1 MEQKKAITEDFN
13 SLKIKNE
20 FILKLNDL
28 GITSPSLIQQKTIP
42 HILENSNVIF
52 ESETGTGKTFAYL
65 LPVVQKLEENSD
77 KESKIIILAPTY
89 ELASQIKST
98 SAQISLTKAALFIG
112 GTPIKR
118 QIELLKGKPQII
130 IGNPSRILELIH
142 LKKLKTSTVKALI
155 LDEADRLLSVE
166 IADETKKVISN
177 IPCDAQFIA
186 CSATLNKNT
195 KSVLDSLFSNLTEV
209 ILPREDIL
217 SKKITHW
224 AIYAESRDK
233 ISTLK
238 SFLLAE
244 NPEKALIFTS
254 RADQVENI
262 AQKLQYK
269 KIDCLALHAKSD
281 KKERKA
287 AIDRFRSGKC
297 RFLVTSDLASRG
309 LDIQGITHIIQMDL
323 PSNEDFF
330 VHRSG
335 RTARAGKSGINVVI
349 GDEYE
354 MRKYAALEKK
364 FRLTVYPKVLYKGK
378 VISPDSAEFSDSSE

>member
-1 MEQKKAITEDFN
+1 MNEKKDEITFSN
-13 SLKIKNE
+13 LGLKESIVE
-20 FILKLNDL
+20 VLSKLN
-28 GITSPSLIQQKTIP
+28 ISNPSLIQQKTIP
-42 HILENSNVIF
+42 EVLQNKNVVF

-65 LPVVQKLEENSD
+65 LPLIHNLENSKSNED
-77 KESKIIILAPTY
+77 KIIILAPTY
-89 ELASQIKST
+89 ELASQIKLTASQVT
-98 SAQISLTKAALFIG
+98 SLKASLFIG

-118 QIELLKGKPQII
+118 QIEVLKDKPQII

-142 LKKLKTSTVKALI
+142 LKKLKTSNVKALV
-155 LDEADRLLSVE
+155 LDEADRLVSVE
-166 IADETKKVISN
+166 IADETKKLIST

-186 CSATLNKNT
+186 CTATLNQNTKNT
-195 KSVLDSLFSNLTEV
+195 LNGLFSNVCEV
-209 ILPREDIL
+209 ILPKEDIL
-217 SKKITHW
+217 SKKITHY
-224 AIYAESRDK
+224 ALFAESRDK

-238 SFLLAE
+238 SFILAE
-244 NPEKALIFTS
+244 NPEKVLVFTS

-269 KIDCLALHAKSD
+269 KVDCMALHAKTD

-287 AIDRFRSGKC
+287 AIDRFRNGKC
-297 RFLVTSDLASRG
+297 RILVTSDLASRG
-309 LDIQGITHIIQMDL
+309 LDIQGITHIVQMDL

-364 FRLTVYPKVLYKGK
+364 FGLKVYPKMLYKGK
-378 VISPDSAEFSDSSE
+378 LVNPSDIQEFTEE

>member
-1 MEQKKAITEDFN
+1 MNEKNDDITFSN
-13 SLKIKNE
+13 LGLKESIIQ
-20 FILKLNDL
+20 ILSKLD
-28 GITSPSLIQQKTIP
+28 ISTPSLIQQKTIP
-42 HILENSNVIF
+42 EVLQNKNVVF

-65 LPVVQKLEENSD
+65 LPLIQNLENCKSNED
-77 KESKIIILAPTY
+77 KIIILAPTY
-89 ELASQIKST
+89 ELASQIKLTASQVT
-98 SAQISLTKAALFIG
+98 SLKASLFIG

-118 QIELLKGKPQII
+118 QIEVLKDKPQII

-142 LKKLKTSTVKALI
+142 LKKLKTSNVRALV
-155 LDEADRLLSVE
+155 LDEADRLVSVE
-166 IADETKKVISN
+166 IADETKKLIST

-186 CSATLNKNT
+186 CTATLNQNT
-195 KSVLDSLFSNLTEV
+195 KHTLKGLFSNLSEI
-209 ILPREDIL
+209 ILPKEDIL
-217 SKKITHW
+217 SKKITHY
-224 AIYAESRDK
+224 ALFAESRDK

-238 SFLLAE
+238 SFILAE
-244 NPEKALIFTS
+244 KPEKLLVFTS

-269 KIDCLALHAKSD
+269 KVDCMTLHAKTD

-287 AIDRFRSGKC
+287 AIDRFRNGKC
-297 RFLVTSDLASRG
+297 RILITSDLASRG
-309 LDIQGITHIIQMDL
+309 LDIPGITHIVQMDL

-364 FRLTVYPKVLYKGK
+364 FGLKVYPKMLYKGK
-378 VISPDSAEFSDSSE
+378 LVNPSDIQDFSEE

>member
-1 MEQKKAITEDFN
+1 MNEKNDDTTFSN
-13 SLKIKNE
+13 LGLKESIIQ
-20 FILKLNDL
+20 ILSKLD
-28 GITSPSLIQQKTIP
+28 ISTPSLIQQKTIP
-42 HILENSNVIF
+42 EVLQNKNVVF

-65 LPVVQKLEENSD
+65 LPLIQNLENCKSNED
-77 KESKIIILAPTY
+77 KIIILAPTY
-89 ELASQIKST
+89 ELASQIKLTASQVT
-98 SAQISLTKAALFIG
+98 SLKASLFIG

-118 QIELLKGKPQII
+118 QIEVLKDKPQII

-142 LKKLKTSTVKALI
+142 LKKLKTSNVRALV
-155 LDEADRLLSVE
+155 LDEADRLVSVE
-166 IADETKKVISN
+166 IADETKKLIST

-186 CSATLNKNT
+186 CTATLNQNT
-195 KSVLDSLFSNLTEV
+195 KHTLNGLFSNLSEI
-209 ILPREDIL
+209 ILPKEDIL
-217 SKKITHW
+217 SKKITHY
-224 AIYAESRDK
+224 ALFAESRDK

-238 SFLLAE
+238 SFILAE
-244 NPEKALIFTS
+244 NPEKLLVFTS

-269 KIDCLALHAKSD
+269 KVDCMALHAKTD

-287 AIDRFRSGKC
+287 AIDRFRNGKC
-297 RFLVTSDLASRG
+297 RILITSDLASRG
-309 LDIQGITHIIQMDL
+309 LDIPGITHIVQMDL

-364 FRLTVYPKVLYKGK
+364 LGLKVYPKMLYKGK
-378 VISPDSAEFSDSSE
+378 LVNPSDIQDFSEE

>member
-1 MEQKKAITEDFN
+1 MNEKNDDITFSN
-13 SLKIKNE
+13 LGLKESIIQ
-20 FILKLNDL
+20 ILSKLD
-28 GITSPSLIQQKTIP
+28 ISTPSLIQQKTIP
-42 HILENSNVIF
+42 EVLQNKNVVF

-65 LPVVQKLEENSD
+65 LPLIQNLENCKSNED
-77 KESKIIILAPTY
+77 KIIILAPTY
-89 ELASQIKST
+89 ELASQIKLTASQVT
-98 SAQISLTKAALFIG
+98 SLKASLFIG

-118 QIELLKGKPQII
+118 QIEVLKDKPQII

-142 LKKLKTSTVKALI
+142 LKKLKTSNVRALV
-155 LDEADRLLSVE
+155 LDEADRLVSVE
-166 IADETKKVISN
+166 IADETKKLIST

-186 CSATLNKNT
+186 CTATLNQNT
-195 KSVLDSLFSNLTEV
+195 KHTLKGLFSNLSEI
-209 ILPREDIL
+209 ILPKEDIL
-217 SKKITHW
+217 SRKITHY
-224 AIYAESRDK
+224 ALFAESRDK

-238 SFLLAE
+238 SFILAE
-244 NPEKALIFTS
+244 NPEKMLVFTS

-269 KIDCLALHAKSD
+269 KVDCMALHAKTD

-287 AIDRFRSGKC
+287 AIDRFRNGKC
-297 RFLVTSDLASRG
+297 RILITSDLASRG
-309 LDIQGITHIIQMDL
+309 LDIPGITHIVQMDL

-364 FRLTVYPKVLYKGK
+364 LGLKVYPKMLYKGK
-378 VISPDSAEFSDSSE
+378 LVNPSDIQDFSEE

>member
-1 MEQKKAITEDFN
+1 MNEKNDDITFSN
-13 SLKIKNE
+13 LGLKESIIQ
-20 FILKLNDL
+20 ILSKLD
-28 GITSPSLIQQKTIP
+28 ISTPSLIQQKTIP
-42 HILENSNVIF
+42 EVLQNKNVVF

-65 LPVVQKLEENSD
+65 LPLIQNLENCKSNED
-77 KESKIIILAPTY
+77 KIIILAPTY
-89 ELASQIKST
+89 ELASQIKLTASQVT
-98 SAQISLTKAALFIG
+98 SLKASLFIG

-118 QIELLKGKPQII
+118 QIEVLKDKPQII

-142 LKKLKTSTVKALI
+142 LKKLKTSNVRALV
-155 LDEADRLLSVE
+155 LDEADRLVSVE
-166 IADETKKVISN
+166 IADETKKLIST

-186 CSATLNKNT
+186 CTATLNQNT
-195 KSVLDSLFSNLTEV
+195 KHTLNGLFSNLSEI
-209 ILPREDIL
+209 ILPKEDIL
-217 SKKITHW
+217 SKKITHY
-224 AIYAESRDK
+224 ALFAESRDK

-238 SFLLAE
+238 SFILAE
-244 NPEKALIFTS
+244 NPEKLLVFTS

-269 KIDCLALHAKSD
+269 KVDCMALHAKTD

-287 AIDRFRSGKC
+287 AIDRFRNGKC
-297 RFLVTSDLASRG
+297 RILITSDLASRG
-309 LDIQGITHIIQMDL
+309 LDIPGITHIVQMDL

-364 FRLTVYPKVLYKGK
+364 LGLKVYPKMLYKGK
-378 VISPDSAEFSDSSE
+378 LVNPSDIQDFSEE

>member
-1 MEQKKAITEDFN
+1 MNEKNDDITFSN
-13 SLKIKNE
+13 LGLKESIIQ
-20 FILKLNDL
+20 ILSKLD
-28 GITSPSLIQQKTIP
+28 ISTPSLIQQKTIP
-42 HILENSNVIF
+42 EVLQNKNVVF

-65 LPVVQKLEENSD
+65 LPLIQNLENCKSNED
-77 KESKIIILAPTY
+77 KIIILAPTY
-89 ELASQIKST
+89 ELASQIKLTASQVT
-98 SAQISLTKAALFIG
+98 SLKASLFIG

-118 QIELLKGKPQII
+118 QIEVLKDKPQII

-142 LKKLKTSTVKALI
+142 LKKLKTSNVKALV
-155 LDEADRLLSVE
+155 LDEADRLVSVE
-166 IADETKKVISN
+166 IADETKKLIST

-186 CSATLNKNT
+186 CTATLNQNT
-195 KSVLDSLFSNLTEV
+195 KQTLKGLFSNLSEI
-209 ILPREDIL
+209 ILPKEDIL
-217 SKKITHW
+217 SKKITHY
-224 AIYAESRDK
+224 ALFAESRDK

-238 SFLLAE
+238 SFILAE
-244 NPEKALIFTS
+244 NPEKLLVFTS

-269 KIDCLALHAKSD
+269 KVDCMALHAKTD

-287 AIDRFRSGKC
+287 AIDRFRNGKC
-297 RFLVTSDLASRG
+297 RILITSDLASRG
-309 LDIQGITHIIQMDL
+309 LDIPGITHIVQMDL

-364 FRLTVYPKVLYKGK
+364 FGLKVYPKMLYKGK
-378 VISPDSAEFSDSSE
+378 LVNPSDIQDFSEE